1 MSQSH
6 IEKLIVQPQFISSLP
21 TDDQVEEHQ
30 HKLIRHLE
38 TLKDNHHQDDI
49 NWFQR
54 LIYNNRENIESEDID
69 LGILYN
75 LTYLDAIT
83 AKLLDIDPRKII
95 KAAIVKR
102 YIRELWQ
109 DNNQP
114 KEFLESHIL
123 NDNNSRNLIETILRP
138 SDTSE
143 LAHNES
149 LTITTETP
157 NQELNTIDE
166 TEVPEVEMVQES
178 VQDISENNENKEENY
193 NQALGRDINTISC
206 YETRNRPYQTINPFY
221 ITKNGKFTAGTLI
234 GNTPGDTKTEQ
245 TKYLSNILKL
255 STYSNDLIQTTF
267 HNGNGWYIFNFEY
280 ASDLKKCIDKI
291 NKKDNEN
298 FRIIALNNSDSKKKR
313 NTLETSNLLKKENT
327 NNNHSH
333 KRKQQE
339 NSSQGISITNQQP
352 SKSKIQEKTNS
363 KGKGKFNNYNIIENT
378 SNYQLRIRC
387 TTIPGNNRGKQLQ
400 NLAETLQIPLE
411 SDLIQITC
419 IGKSKLAILNFENSE
434 DMWICQRNL
443 ITQFPSCDTFTSKE
457 NLDQDTYLPQDPSL
471 IVVRVTDIPIDFS
484 TQRIKG
490 AIQKY
495 GKITDLK
502 ITKGNNNFKTATIS
516 FDKLK
521 LDLKN
526 TWAIPMGD
534 IMARITLLDD
544 WENTL
549 IQRNTITTRLYGI
562 NNSTSATRIMSAIKH
577 LKAKT
582 VHIPRNSKTDK
593 RRRFAIIG
601 FSSQEDL
608 QQALASY
615 VSLFDTKTWWSTKDN
630 QKLNNKRKQEYNIFS
645 SKSNNDND
653 DDDDDNMST
662 LSTSNS
668 SQLSHLTTA
677 RREHL
682 NTQTKSYRKEYKNY
696 NETSKNRKQYTSTT
710 EASLISISTTLQ
722 DIAKRLN
729 KLEGKEKR
737 SRLPNRS

>member
-6 IEKLIVQPQFISSLP
+6 IEKLIVQPQINSSLP

-30 HKLIRHLE
+30 HKLIHHLE

-83 AKLLDIDPRKII
+83 AKLLNIDPRKII
-95 KAAIVKR
+95 KATIVKR

-114 KEFLESHIL
+114 EEFLESHIL
-123 NDNNSRNLIETILRP
+123 SDNNSRNLIETILRP

-143 LAHNES
+143 PTHNEPP
-149 LTITTETP
+149 TITNETL
-157 NQELNTIDE
+157 NQELNIKDE
-166 TEVPEVEMVQES
+166 TEVPEVEMAQEP
-178 VQDISENNENKEENY
+178 VQDTSVNNESKEENF

-255 STYSNDLIQTTF
+255 SPHSNDLIQTTF
-267 HNGNGWYIFNFEY
+267 HNGNGWYTFNFEY
-280 ASDLKKCIDKI
+280 ASDLKKCVDKI

-298 FRIIALNNSDSKKKR
+298 FRIITLNNSDSKKKR
-313 NTLETSNLLKKENT
+313 NTTETPNLPKKGDIK
-327 NNNHSH
+327 NNYSH
-333 KRKQQE
+333 KGKQQE
-339 NSSQGISITNQQP
+339 NLCQEIPITNQQP
-352 SKSKIQEKTNS
+352 FKSKIQKKTNS

-378 SNYQLRIRC
+378 SNYQLKIRC

-411 SDLIQITC
+411 SDLIQIAC
-419 IGKSKLAILNFENSE
+419 IGKSKLAILNFENPE
-434 DMWICQRNL
+434 DMWTCKRSL
-443 ITQFPSCDTFTSKE
+443 INQFPSCDTYTSKE
-457 NLDQDTYLPQDPSL
+457 NLNQDTYLSQDPSST
-471 IVVRVTDIPIDFS
+471 VVRVTDIPIDFS
-484 TQRIKG
+484 TQRIRG

-502 ITKGNNNFKTATIS
+502 ITEGNNNFKTATIS
-516 FDKLK
+516 FDKSK

-534 IMARITLLDD
+534 IMARITSPDD

-549 IQRNTITTRLYGI
+549 TKRNTITSRLYGI

-582 VHIPRNSKTDK
+582 VHIPRNSKTNK

-615 VSLFDTKTWWSTKDN
+615 VSLFGIKTWWSTKDN
-630 QKLNNKRKQEYNIFS
+630 QKLNNKRRQEYNISS
-645 SKSNNDND
+645 SKSNNDEE
-653 DDDDDNMST
+653 DDDDNMST
-662 LSTSNS
+662 LSTFSS
-668 SQLSHLTTA
+668 SQLPHLTTA
-677 RREHL
+677 RKEHF
-682 NTQTKSYRKEYKNY
+682 NTQTKSYREEYKNY
-696 NETSKNRKQYTSTT
+696 NETSKHEKQHTFTT